1 MGHGAAKSTPA
12 IRRNNAHCT
21 CTHAC
26 AHYDPPMPTAN
37 APPRFWLMKNEPDE
51 YSIDH
56 ALRAPDATIAWN
68 GVRNYQARNFMRDDM
83 QVGDGVLYWHSSCAE
98 PGIYGIARIAGNLR
112 VDASQFD
119 PADPYYDPKSSPD
132 KPRWLT
138 LDVQALR
145 KTRPLLIAELREQPA
160 LEQMR
165 VLQRGNRLSI
175 TPVSAEEWMVIAGL
189 LEGR

>member
-1 MGHGAAKSTPA
+1 MISAMPAAQDT
-12 IRRNNAHCT
+12 R
-21 CTHAC
+21 
-26 AHYDPPMPTAN
+26 
-37 APPRFWLMKNEPDE
+37 RFWLMKNEPDE

-56 ALRAPDATIAWN
+56 ALNAPAATIAWN

-112 VDASQFD
+112 VDPSQFD

-160 LEQMR
+160 LAHMR
-165 VLQRGNRLSI
+165 VLQKGNRLSI
-175 TPVSAEEWMVIAGL
+175 TPVSAEEWQVIEAL
-189 LEGR
+189 LQGR

>member
-1 MGHGAAKSTPA
+1 MISAMPA
-12 IRRNNAHCT
+12 SQDTR
-21 CTHAC
+21 
-26 AHYDPPMPTAN
+26 
-37 APPRFWLMKNEPDE
+37 RFWLMKNEPDE

-56 ALRAPDATIAWN
+56 ALSAPDATIAWN

-112 VDASQFD
+112 VDPSQFD

-160 LEQMR
+160 LAHMR
-165 VLQRGNRLSI
+165 VLQKGNRLSI
-175 TPVSAEEWMVIAGL
+175 TPVSTEEWQVIEGL
-189 LEGR
+189 LQGR

>member
-1 MGHGAAKSTPA
+1 MTEAPG
-12 IRRNNAHCT
+12 NASPGIESLLLSLP
-21 CTHAC
+21 
-26 AHYDPPMPTAN
+26 DNISMN
-37 APPRFWLMKNEPDE
+37 DSSSPPRSPRYWLMKNEPDE

-56 ALRAPDATIAWN
+56 ALAAPAQTIAWN

-112 VDASQFD
+112 VDPSQFD
-119 PADPYYDPKSSPD
+119 PADPYYDPKSPQD
-132 KPRWLT
+132 KPRWLM

-145 KTRPLLIAELREQPA
+145 KTRPLLIAELREHPELA
-160 LEQMR
+160 EMR
-165 VLQRGNRLSI
+165 VLQKGNRLSI
-175 TPVSAEEWMVIAGL
+175 TPVSDAEWQCILGL